1 MSDDRLEPRLIGGEG
16 SPPAPRERRLGDTP
30 HSGFLVE
37 TQSMPVAA
45 FASFDVELDPERLKT
60 AISLVAKAVEAEDRR
75 RVGQLIVRLFGA
87 GLGFTSGMLLGGFFG
102 AVFMSVVGLC
112 VTAFAWWPISTT
124 LGALTRA
131 RLVRAAGDEG
141 LDADD
146 LVDAVLLCR
155 KGQIVGYE
163 DAINEAHQR
172 RRRRRLRR

>member
-1 MSDDRLEPRLIGGEG
+1 MSDDRLEP
-16 SPPAPRERRLGDTP
+16 P
-30 HSGFLVE
+30 
-37 TQSMPVAA
+37 SMPVAA
-45 FASFDVELDPERLKT
+45 LASFDVELDPERLKT
-60 AISLVAKAVEAEDRR
+60 AIALVAKAVEAEDRR

-87 GLGFTSGMLLGGFFG
+87 GLGFTSGVLLGGFFG

-112 VTAFAWWPISTT
+112 VTAFAWWPVSTT

-131 RLVRAAGDEG
+131 RLVRAASDEG

-146 LVDAVLLCR
+146 LIDAVLLCR

-172 RRRRRLRR
+172 RRRKRLRR